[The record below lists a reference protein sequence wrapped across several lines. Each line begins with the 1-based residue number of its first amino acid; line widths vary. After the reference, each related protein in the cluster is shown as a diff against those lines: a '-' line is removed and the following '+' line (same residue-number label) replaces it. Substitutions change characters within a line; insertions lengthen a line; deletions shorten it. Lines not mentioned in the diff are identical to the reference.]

1 MGHKPAGLTQLPGQ
15 GAQRMPKGS
24 PGLSLSPGWTG
35 RAELLTP
42 GQVLHNPEGPLAWKT
57 GQLDAKLL
65 SAVFFP
71 LQTVLVFCQLGE
83 KQHLYFGTELW
94 KISIV

>member
-24 PGLSLSPGWTG
+24 PGLSPSGWMG

-42 GQVLHNPEGPLAWKT
+42 GHVLHRPEGPLGWKT
-57 GQLDAKLL
+57 GQLDAKHL
-65 SAVFFP
+65 SVVSLP
-71 LQTVLVFCQLGE
+71 LQSVLVFCQLGE
-83 KQHLYFGTELW
+83 KQHYLYFSTEL
-94 KISIV
+94 